1 MDFATF
7 HAHCLA
13 KPGVEETFPFDEVTL
28 VMKVMGKMFALTG
41 LDREEF
47 SLNLKCDPDWAIEL
61 REQYPDIQAGYHMSK
76 KHWNTVL
83 AEGDVPDD
91 LLFKMIDHSYDL
103 VVQGLPKKLKLELEE
118 LGNQD

>member
-1 MDFATF
+1 MTFDIF
-7 HAHCLA
+7 HAHCQA

-28 VMKVMGKMFALTG
+28 VLKVMGKMFALTG

-61 REQYPDIQAGYHMSK
+61 REQYPDIQEGYHMSK
-76 KHWNTVL
+76 KHWNTIL

-118 LGNQD
+118 LRNER